1 MKHTFAGR
9 IMAMLLALALLLSMG
24 AMAEEVMLEGDGA
37 QTEPDGVAVSD
48 LETLDLPDVDLDID
62 LDDALVYAGGASN
75 EG

>member
-37 QTEPDGVAVSD
+37 QTESDGAAVSD

-62 LDDALVYAGGASN
+62 LDDA
-75 EG
+75 